1 MSASSK
7 VLLILGSG
15 GRVGASV
22 ASLFGKSGY
31 SVAIAA
37 RSLEDNKVNADGQ
50 LQIHVDLANAD
61 AIEPAFE
68 KVKQKFG
75 APPSV
80 VVYNGTR
87 MPLFLSL
94 TRERS

>member
-1 MSASSK
+1 MSSPTK

-22 ASLFGKSGY
+22 ASLFSQKGY

-37 RSLEDNKVNADGQ
+37 RSLEDNKVNSDGQ
-50 LQIHVDLANAD
+50 LQIRADLAKAD
-61 AIEPAFE
+61 AVAPAFE
-68 KVKQKFG
+68 KVKAKFG

-80 VVYNGTR
+80 VVYNGQ
-87 MPLFLSL
+87 PSLAPELF
-94 TRERS
+94 